1 MNIFILSTDPIEAA
15 HAHCDQHI
23 HKMILESAQMLST
36 AAHLTLPSIPKRLL
50 YKPAYENHPCTRWVS
65 SSHLNMV
72 WVCTLAITLESIRD
86 SRNLHR
92 HASMDVIDAI
102 RDHLDVGLLQDAGY
116 IQTPFVEA
124 MYPHVKVRL
133 DLNTVQKY
141 QLYYRKKHTQWLLD
155 TGRGMSYA
163 SRPVPSFMADLLE
176 KKAP

>member
-1 MNIFILSTDPIEAA
+1 MNIFILSTSPQEAA

-65 SSHLNMV
+65 SSYSAMV
-72 WVCTLAITLESIRD
+72 WVCTLAIALESIRD
-86 SRNLHR
+86 SKNLHR
-92 HASMDVIDAI
+92 HASMDVIDTI
-102 RDHLDVGLLQDAGY
+102 HETLSMIG
-116 IQTPFVEA
+116 PFPPPTEFAEA

-141 QLYYRKKHTQWLLD
+141 QLYYRKKHAQWLLD
-155 TGRGMSYA
+155 TGKGMSY
-163 SRPVPSFMADLLE
+163 SGRPVPSFMTDLIG
-176 KKAP
+176 KKVSA

>member
-36 AAHLTLPSIPKRLL
+36 AAHSTLPSIPKRLL

-65 SSHLNMV
+65 SSYSAMV

-92 HASMDVIDAI
+92 HASMDVISCISEALKAFGDIPPPTEFA
-102 RDHLDVGLLQDAGY
+102 
-116 IQTPFVEA
+116 EA

-133 DLNTVQKY
+133 DLNTVEKY

-155 TGRGMSYA
+155 TGKGMSY
-163 SRPVPSFMADLLE
+163 SGRPVPSFMTDLIE
-176 KKAP
+176 KKVSA

>member
-36 AAHLTLPSIPKRLL
+36 AAHSHLPSIPSKFL
-50 YKPAYENHPCTRWVS
+50 YKPAYESHPCTRWIS
-65 SSHLNMV
+65 ASYSNMV

-86 SRNLHR
+86 SRNLNR
-92 HASMDVIDAI
+92 HASMDVVDII
-102 RDHLDVGLLQDAGY
+102 RNTLESLG
-116 IQTPFVEA
+116 PFPPPSEFAEA

-141 QLYYRKKHTQWLLD
+141 QLYYRKKHAQWMLD

-163 SRPVPSFMADLLE
+163 GRPVPSFMTDLLE
-176 KKAP
+176 KKVP

>member
-1 MNIFILSTDPIEAA
+1 MNIFILSTDPIKAA

-36 AAHLTLPSIPKRLL
+36 AAHSQLPSIPKRLL

-65 SSHLNMV
+65 SSYSAMV

-86 SRNLHR
+86 SRNLNR
-92 HASMDVIDAI
+92 HASMDVIDVIASRL
-102 RDHLDVGLLQDAGY
+102 RDSGCFDLGPPEVFA
-116 IQTPFVEA
+116 EA

-133 DLNTVQKY
+133 DLNTVEKY
-141 QLYYRKKHTQWLLD
+141 QLYYRKKHAQWLLD
-155 TGRGMSYA
+155 TGKGMSY
-163 SRPVPSFMADLLE
+163 SGRPVPSFMADLIG

>member
-1 MNIFILSTDPIEAA
+1 MNIFILDTDPVRAA

-36 AAHLTLPSIPKRLL
+36 AAHSHLPSIARKFL

-65 SSHLNMV
+65 SSYSNMV

-86 SRNLHR
+86 SRNLNR
-92 HASMDVIDAI
+92 HASMDVISCIAEALKAFGDIAPPSEF
-102 RDHLDVGLLQDAGY
+102 A
-116 IQTPFVEA
+116 EA

-133 DLNTVQKY
+133 DLSTVQKY
-141 QLYYRKKHTQWLLD
+141 QLYYRKKHAQWMLD

-163 SRPVPSFMADLLE
+163 GRPVPSFMADLLE